1 MARQSEAQ
9 VTFRLARE
17 LVQRVDRLA
26 RASGRGRSAI
36 LREAAEAYVDVAG
49 AVAEDA
55 PAERVRGLIGSVRTG
70 IPNLAEHHSDYV
82 KRILR
87 RGR

>member
-1 MARQSEAQ
+1 
-9 VTFRLARE
+9 
-17 LVQRVDRLA
+17 
-26 RASGRGRSAI
+26 

-49 AVAEDA
+49 AVAGDA

-70 IPNLAEHHSDYV
+70 IQDLAEHHSEYV